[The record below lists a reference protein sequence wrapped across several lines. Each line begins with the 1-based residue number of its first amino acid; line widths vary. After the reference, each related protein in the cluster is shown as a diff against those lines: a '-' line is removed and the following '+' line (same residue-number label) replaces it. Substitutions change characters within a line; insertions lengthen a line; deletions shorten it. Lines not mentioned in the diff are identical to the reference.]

1 MGRGV
6 GLIDDGR
13 VAAGDGSTVDSRET
27 TLQAPA
33 LTSGGALNPLPNAEP
48 GVDIADGVL
57 HLVDP
62 AYRDAELLGSWIG
75 FAVIAGGSGVGALVL
90 WLLGG
95 VGTGWGLILSGA
107 WVLLAGWL
115 AWFSAVWPGKEYART
130 QYALSP
136 EGIEIR
142 KGVVWRRIINVP
154 CSRVQHT
161 DVIQGP
167 IMRRFGI
174 AVLRIHTAG
183 TENAQVD
190 LPGLR
195 HDAAL
200 RIRDA
205 LLRGRA
211 GAMAEQT
218 DDAV

>member
-1 MGRGV
+1 MEHVR
-6 GLIDDGR
+6 
-13 VAAGDGSTVDSRET
+13 STGHGPVSDVT
-27 TLQAPA
+27 DL
-33 LTSGGALNPLPNAEP
+33 
-48 GVDIADGVL
+48 ADGVL
-57 HLVDP
+57 RPVDP
-62 AYRDAELLGSWIG
+62 AYKDAELLSSWIG
-75 FAVIAGGSGVGALVL
+75 FVIIVGGLAVGATLLVL
-90 WLLGG
+90 IGR
-95 VGTGWGLILSGA
+95 VGTGWGLVIGGA
-107 WVLLAGWL
+107 WVLVAGWL

-130 QYALSP
+130 QYALTH

-142 KGVVWRRIINVP
+142 KGVVWRRVINVP

-195 HDAAL
+195 HDVAL
-200 RIRDA
+200 RVRDA

-211 GAMAEQT
+211 GAMAEQA